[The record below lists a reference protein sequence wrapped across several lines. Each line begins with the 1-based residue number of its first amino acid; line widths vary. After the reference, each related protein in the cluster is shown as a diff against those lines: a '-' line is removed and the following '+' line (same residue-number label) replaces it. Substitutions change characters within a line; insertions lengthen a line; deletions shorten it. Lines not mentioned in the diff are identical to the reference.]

1 MGYAL
6 TVYSVADPE
15 RFNVEPEPTFYIE
28 ADPNFTL
35 EVHQF
40 PSTYFLFT
48 NLDI

>member
-6 TVYSVADPE
+6 TVYSMADPE

-40 PSTYFLFT
+40 PSIFSLQT
-48 NLDI
+48 